1 MFNPA
6 LFFKVLT
13 LVFLASAAVDCLS
26 YALGHGSYAL
36 GSTGSTYANLTAA
49 LKRRYDD
56 AFLGKVTWSKGPLAA
71 MLRKKA
77 WSGEFPVYMMRVGNS
92 PARSADFATAQTKA
106 QNATY
111 GFTRVKQA
119 QLAWYKDYGVA
130 TIDGLLMATASDKM
144 GTVYDKFVAQID
156 GILDATM
163 HSISTKVYRSGW
175 GVIGK
180 LASTTNVTTTT
191 GILDVKED
199 VVLFEVGQDIVF
211 SSSIDGA
218 TLRNSAGVLTV
229 TGIDLNL
236 GQLTFNAAINT
247 NTGTLAGDYMFSA
260 GDRQN
265 SATPSRLALAGLGA
279 WLPFAAPATS
289 DFMNLGNR
297 NLDGRL
303 LGTVVDATTLTEEE
317 ALIQAAVEASRVGG
331 KPRMAFFNPTRY
343 GNLLAQG
350 QGRYRPTTVTGNMGI
365 GFEGVVVQTNY
376 GDIRVFSDLYCPRDA
391 AWLLEMDSWSIYG
404 AGTSKLPDFITADG
418 NKILRQ
424 TADDGV
430 ECRVGA
436 YDSMGTNAPCH
447 NVVMK
452 FTATQTF

>member
-1 MFNPA
+1 MHF
-6 LFFKVLT
+6 VL
-13 LVFLASAAVDCLS
+13 LKLFLALTALACLS
-26 YALGHGSYAL
+26 GMLGRSDGAL
-36 GSTGSTYANLTAA
+36 GSTGGTYANLTAA

-56 AFLGKVTWSKGPLAA
+56 GFLGKITWSKGPLAA

-92 PARSADFATAQTKA
+92 PARSATYSVAAAKSED
-106 QNATY
+106 ATY

-119 QLAWYKDYGVA
+119 QLAWYKDYGRA

-144 GTVYDKFVAQID
+144 GTVYDKFVAQLD

-175 GVIGK
+175 GAIGN
-180 LASTTNVTTTT
+180 LDASTDVSTTI
-191 GILDVKED
+191 GILAVKED
-199 VVLFEVGQDIVF
+199 IVLYEYGMDVVF
-211 SSSIDGA
+211 SQTLNTA
-218 TLRNSAGVLTV
+218 VLRNAGAVLTV
-229 TGIDLNL
+229 VGINLNL

-247 NTGTLAGDYMFSA
+247 VTNTVAGDYIFAA

-265 SATPSRLALAGLGA
+265 SATPTRLAMAGVGA
-279 WLPFAAPATS
+279 WAPFAAPAGGEN
-289 DFMNLGNR
+289 FMNLGDR

-303 LGTVVDATTLTEEE
+303 LGTIVDATNMTEEE
-317 ALIQAAVEASRVGG
+317 FLIQAAVEADRFGG

-350 QGRYRPTTVTGNMGI
+350 QGRYRPTTVKGPMGV
-365 GFEGVVVQTNY
+365 GFDGVVVQTNY
-376 GDIRVFSDLYCPRDA
+376 GDIRVFSDRYCPRDMA
-391 AWLLEMDSWSIYG
+391 PVLEMDSWTVYG
-404 AGTSKLPDFITADG
+404 AGTSRLPDFITADG

-447 NVVMK
+447 NVVGK

>member
-1 MFNPA
+1 MFH
-6 LFFKVLT
+6 
-13 LVFLASAAVDCLS
+13 VFLLKLFIALAALGCLS
-26 YALGHGSYAL
+26 GMLGRSDGVLSTTGGS
-36 GSTGSTYANLTAA
+36 YANLTAG

-56 AFLGKVTWSKGPLAA
+56 NFLGKITWSKGPLAA

-92 PARSADFATAQTKA
+92 PARSATYSVAAAKSED
-106 QNATY
+106 ATY

-119 QLAWYKDYGVA
+119 QLAWYKDYGRA

-144 GTVYDKFVAQID
+144 GTVYDKFVAQLD

-175 GVIGK
+175 GAIGN
-180 LASTTNVTTTT
+180 LDASTNVATAV
-191 GILDVKED
+191 GILEVKED
-199 VVLFEVGQDIVF
+199 IVLYEVGQDVVF
-211 SSSIDGA
+211 SSSLNA
-218 TLRNSAGVLTV
+218 AVLRNAGAVLTV
-229 TGIDLNL
+229 IGINLNL
-236 GQLTFNAAINT
+236 GQLTFNANINT
-247 NTGTLAGDYMFSA
+247 VTGTIAGDFIFSS

-265 SATPSRLALAGLGA
+265 SATPARLAMAGVGA
-279 WLPFAAPATS
+279 WGPFAAPTAGEN
-289 DFMNLGNR
+289 FMNLGDR
-297 NLDGRL
+297 NNDGRL
-303 LGTVVDATTLTEEE
+303 LGTVVDATNLTEEE
-317 ALIQAAVEASRVGG
+317 ALIAGAVEADRFGG

-350 QGRYRPTTVTGNMGI
+350 QGRYRPTTVKGPMGI
-365 GFEGVVVQTNY
+365 GFDGVVVQTNY
-376 GDIRVFSDLYCPRDA
+376 GDIRVFSDRYCPRDMA
-391 AWLLEMDSWSIYG
+391 PVLEMDSWTVYG
-404 AGTSKLPDFITADG
+404 AGTSRLPDFITADG

-447 NVVMK
+447 NVTLQ
-452 FTATQTF
+452 FTATQKF